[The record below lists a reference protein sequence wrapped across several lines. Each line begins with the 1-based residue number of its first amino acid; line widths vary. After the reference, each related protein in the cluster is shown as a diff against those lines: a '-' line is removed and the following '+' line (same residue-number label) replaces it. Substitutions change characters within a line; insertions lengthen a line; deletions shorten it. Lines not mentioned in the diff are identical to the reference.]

1 MAPAGYWPQLHAAIE
16 AGADSVYFGLKHFTA
31 RAKVGFSIDELPD
44 VMRTLHRR
52 GVRGFVTFNTLIFDH
67 EIGEAAK
74 ALARI
79 AEAGADAII
88 VQDIGIL
95 SLARRIVPDL
105 EIHASTQMS
114 VTDAEGAR
122 AAAELGASRVTL
134 ARELSIKEIAAIAAP
149 VDVEL
154 EVFVHGALCV
164 AYSGQC
170 FSSEAWGGRSAN
182 RGLCA
187 QACRMPYEMLVDG
200 QLKPLGDARYL
211 LSPNDLFAL
220 HQVPELMSLG
230 IAAFKIEGR
239 YKEAVYVAAA
249 TCAYRKAVDDAW
261 AGRTLSV
268 SPEEQL
274 DLEQVYSRGMGAHF
288 VTGTDHQAV
297 VTGRVPRHR
306 GVRVGQV
313 VRATDAGVLVK
324 TSHAHQISPLKPGD
338 GIVFDAADW
347 RSPQEAEEGG
357 RVFEVFESANGTVEL
372 RFGRE
377 AINWSRVRPGDLI
390 WRTDDPTV
398 ERKLRV
404 YTQAQAPVSKQL
416 VKVAVTAHV
425 GTPLVAVWS
434 LNGVP
439 IGRWPTKMN
448 ESHAPSAGRQARWGR
463 LQPAKGFS
471 PPSPDQPGM
480 TYNGAEVS
488 VKTDDDLVEAKNR
501 GLTVE
506 TLRDQFSR
514 LGATPYELA
523 ELTLDVRGTPFVPV
537 SLLNQLRREAVE
549 KLVHEQ
555 SRPRMAV
562 VRDPS
567 ETTGT
572 ALSFAPVGGAPIEP
586 RIHLLVRSAD
596 QLDAAIEA
604 HPASL
609 TLDYLDLYGLK
620 PSVEKVVAS
629 GVACRVASPR
639 ILKPGEE
646 KIADFLLRLGCPIL
660 VRPAGLLHMLRGRE
674 GVELTGD
681 FSLNAAN
688 AISARLLLDGGLSR
702 LTPTHDLNAAQIA
715 ALARQIGGSRIEAVA
730 YHHLPVFH
738 TEHCVFC
745 RFLSTG
751 TTFED
756 CGRPCEKHRVELRDS
771 NGRAHPVLADVGC
784 RNTVFGAEAQEASLH
799 MKSWLDAGIGH
810 FRLEFAHESPGQ
822 ITTIASAFAAAI
834 AGRIGFRELGAE
846 LKGTT
851 PQGVT
856 QGSLFV
862 SPGYLELPILQ

>member
-16 AGADSVYFGLKHFTA
+16 AGASSVYFGLKHFTA
-31 RAKVGFSIDELPD
+31 RAKVGFSIDELPA

-67 EIGEAAK
+67 EIAEAAK

-79 AEAGADAII
+79 AESGADAII

-95 SLARRIVPDL
+95 SLAHRIVPDL

-114 VTDAEGAR
+114 VTGAEGVR

-134 ARELSIKEIAAIAAP
+134 ARELSIREIGAIAAS

-220 HQVPELMSLG
+220 HQVPELTNLG

-239 YKEAVYVAAA
+239 YKEAEYVAAA
-249 TCAYRKAVDDAW
+249 TAAYRKAVDDAW
-261 AGRTLSV
+261 AGRALSV
-268 SPEEQL
+268 SPEEEL

-288 VTGTDHQAV
+288 VTGTNHQAV

-324 TSHAHQISPLKPGD
+324 PGRAHQISPLKPGD

-347 RSPQEAEEGG
+347 RSPQEDEEGG
-357 RVFEVFESANGTVEL
+357 RVFEIFEAANGMIEL

-377 AINWSRVRPGDLI
+377 AIVWSRIRPGDLV
-390 WRTDDPTV
+390 WRSDDPAV

-404 YTQAQAPVSKQL
+404 FTQAQAPVAKQP
-416 VKVAVTAHV
+416 VNVAVTAHV
-425 GTPLVAVWS
+425 GKPILAVWS
-434 LNGVP
+434 VNRVPTGHSRAAATQLLEPRTQRAGSGKDPLSAFAVPGATFNGVEV
-439 IGRWPTKMN
+439 TVK
-448 ESHAPSAGRQARWGR
+448 ADAGLVA
-463 LQPAKGFS
+463 
-471 PPSPDQPGM
+471 
-480 TYNGAEVS
+480 AE
-488 VKTDDDLVEAKNR
+488 NR
-501 GLTVE
+501 GLTIE
-506 TLRDQFSR
+506 SLRAQFSR
-514 LGATPYELA
+514 LGGTPYELA
-523 ELTLDVRGTPFVPV
+523 ELTLDVQGTPFVPL

-549 KLVHEQ
+549 QLEAAQ
-555 SRPRMAV
+555 SRPRPVAV
-562 VRDPS
+562 HDPVAEAAKAIAFEPVRDASS
-567 ETTGT
+567 E
-572 ALSFAPVGGAPIEP
+572 PQ
-586 RIHLLVRSAD
+586 IHLLVRTAD

-620 PSVEKVVAS
+620 PSVEKVLAS
-629 GVACRVASPR
+629 GVVCRVASPR

-660 VRPAGLLHMLRGRE
+660 VRPAGLLHALRGRE

-688 AISARLLLDGGLSR
+688 AISARMLLDAGLTR
-702 LTPTHDLNAAQIA
+702 LAPTHDLNAAQVA
-715 ALARQIGGSRIEAVA
+715 TLARQIGGSRIEAIA

-756 CGRPCEKHRVELRDS
+756 CGRPCEKHRLELRDA

-799 MKSWLDAGIGH
+799 LKSWLDAGIGH
-810 FRLEFAHESPGQ
+810 FRLEFAHESPAQ
-822 ITTIASAFAAAI
+822 IEAIASAFAAAL
-834 AGRIGFRELGAE
+834 AGRIEYRKLGAI
-846 LKGTT
+846 LKRTA